1 MPKRPVKAFSFAIL
15 LWLIGLVWGSVVF
28 MSPALKSA
36 PAIPFVSSNPWISFP
51 ILLAWLPASYVL
63 ARSYLRFADV
73 PAAEG
78 RRLGLVFAVV
88 NIALDLVVLV
98 VFFNTGFQ
106 YFASLTV
113 LAGYALLLLVP
124 WAVGRRVERT
134 ELR

>member
-1 MPKRPVKAFSFAIL
+1 MTEQWAPAGTPNPLFNMISDSA
-15 LWLIGLVWGSVVF
+15 
-28 MSPALKSA
+28 PALKSA
-36 PAIPFVSSNPWISFP
+36 PAIPFVSSNTWISFP
-51 ILLAWLPASYVL
+51 VLLAWLPASYFL
-63 ARSYLRFADV
+63 ARSYLRSAGE

-98 VFFNTGFQ
+98 AFFKSGFQ

-113 LAGYALLLLVP
+113 LVGYALLFLVP
-124 WAVGRRVERT
+124 SAVGRRLERT